1 MSALKLSQPLLINR
15 AVSLISQPQDPSS
28 RNFGYGLIGATALIY
43 FGLAIANA
51 KCKHKIYRAVTMVRG
66 GLISVISDTT
76 LLLDADSVRESAA
89 VTLTSTDV
97 DRIVAGLEN
106 LDFIWASPIEIA
118 VALYLLDRELGLP
131 CLVPLGI
138 SLGKFLQSHWTVSL
152 LTLL

>member
-1 MSALKLSQPLLINR
+1 
-15 AVSLISQPQDPSS
+15 
-28 RNFGYGLIGATALIY
+28 LIY

-66 GLISVISDTT
+66 GLISLISDTT

-89 VTLTSTDV
+89 VTLMSTGV
-97 DRIVAGLEN
+97 DRIVAGVEN

-118 VALYLLDRELGLP
+118 VALYLLDRELGLS

-138 SLGKFLQSHWTVSL
+138 CLGKFLQGYWTAPL